1 VPGGVTLGESTSQV
15 LPAITRLGPHDRS
28 DIDSDAIKRLEAE
41 KKQHLIQVLI
51 QLQKTLPIPI
61 SEVTAMLL
69 ITH

>member
-41 KKQHLIQVLI
+41 KRKTTYLIQKLI
-51 QLQKTLPIPI
+51 QLQKKKKNYQL
-61 SEVTAMLL
+61 
-69 ITH
+69 